1 MTTPRATV
9 HPMLTTAPPPFVEG
23 RRLIRA
29 AFEWAAELHASQLRD
44 VDRAPY
50 ILHPLEVA
58 ALLVSRGCDEE
69 VVAAALLHDVV
80 EKSDTGVE
88 DVRERFGERIAL
100 TVAAVSE
107 DPRIADYHERKT
119 ALRASVAAGG
129 PDAHIVYAAD
139 KIAKARELR
148 AQVAHADITLDDPD
162 ARKRLEHYDESLQML
177 REVAPGLAILE
188 ALAFELWAL
197 RTLPAAV

>member
-1 MTTPRATV
+1 
-9 HPMLTTAPPPFVEG
+9 MLATAPPPFVEG
-23 RRLIRA
+23 RPVIRA
-29 AFEWAAELHASQLRD
+29 AFEWAAELHATQLRE
-44 VDRAPY
+44 VDQAPY

-58 ALLVSRGCDEE
+58 ALLISRGCDDE

-80 EKSDTGVE
+80 EKSDTQVAE
-88 DVRERFGERIAL
+88 VRERFGERIAR

-107 DPRIADYHERKT
+107 DPALADYHERKA

-129 PDAHIVYAAD
+129 PDAQAVYAAD

-148 AQVAHADITLDDPD
+148 AELAYSRGTLDDPPL
-162 ARKRLEHYDESLQML
+162 RRRYEHYEQSLEML
-177 REVAPGLAILE
+177 SEVAAGLPLLE

-197 RTLPAAV
+197 RTLPSAAA

>member
-1 MTTPRATV
+1 MI
-9 HPMLTTAPPPFVEG
+9 TTAPPPFVEG
-23 RRLIRA
+23 RPLIRA
-29 AFEWAAELHASQLRD
+29 AVEWAAQLHASQLRV

-80 EKSDTGVE
+80 EKSDADVDE
-88 DVRERFGERIAL
+88 VRERFGARIAR

-107 DPRIADYHERKT
+107 DAAIADYHKRKA

-129 PDAHIVYAAD
+129 PDVHAVYAAD

-148 AQVAHADITLDDPD
+148 AQVAHSNFTLDDPEP
-162 ARKRLEHYDESLQML
+162 RRRLAHYDESLQML
-177 REVAPGLAILE
+177 TEVAPELPMLE

-197 RTLPAAV
+197 RTHPQAPA